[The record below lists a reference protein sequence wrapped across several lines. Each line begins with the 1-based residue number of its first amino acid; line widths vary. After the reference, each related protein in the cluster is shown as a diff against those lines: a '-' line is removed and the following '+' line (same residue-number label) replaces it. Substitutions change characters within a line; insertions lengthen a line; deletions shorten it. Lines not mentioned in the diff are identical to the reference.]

1 MHKDL
6 SSLSAEELRK
16 LLRKESPEVVVM
28 LSDLLVRLRAFS
40 GAVAPW
46 ARALRSERPS
56 VGGRALS
63 STGVDFADCQSQLS
77 LNYALLLLNYLLL
90 KAERRPSSDLQRHPL
105 TALLVR
111 AR

>member
-1 MHKDL
+1 M
-6 SSLSAEELRK
+6 SSLSAAELGK

-28 LSDLLVRLRAFS
+28 LSDLLGRLRAFS
-40 GAVAPW
+40 TSVAPW
-46 ARALRSERPS
+46 ARSLRSERPC
-56 VGGRALS
+56 VDGRALS

-90 KAERRPSSDLQRHPL
+90 KAERRPSGELQRHPL